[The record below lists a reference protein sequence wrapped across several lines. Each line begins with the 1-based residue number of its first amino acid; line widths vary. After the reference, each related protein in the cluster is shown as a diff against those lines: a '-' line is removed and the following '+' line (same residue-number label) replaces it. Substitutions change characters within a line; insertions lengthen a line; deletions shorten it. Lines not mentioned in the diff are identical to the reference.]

1 MSSSYDVR
9 TWSAAPPEQVFDLV
23 ADANT
28 WKSWGPAFIMKSW
41 FGREGVPAPGGVGAI
56 RKLGGAGFATNE
68 EILEYDR
75 PHYLA
80 YTLLGRSPMKDYR
93 ATVSFDPHDN
103 GTRIGWAGTF
113 TPAVPG
119 TGRMVAWVL
128 KRTIAAMATGLA
140 RYSTEQYRSA
150 HPAE

>member
-1 MSSSYDVR
+1 
-9 TWSAAPPEQVFDLV
+9 
-23 ADANT
+23 
-28 WKSWGPAFIMKSW
+28 
-41 FGREGVPAPGGVGAI
+41 
-56 RKLGGAGFATNE
+56 
-68 EILEYDR
+68 
-75 PHYLA
+75 
-80 YTLLGRSPMKDYR
+80 MKDYR

-103 GTRIGWAGTF
+103 GTRIGWADTF

>member
-1 MSSSYDVR
+1 MTPGYDVR

-23 ADANT
+23 ADATT
-28 WKSWGPAFIMKSW
+28 WKDWGPAFIMKSW
-41 FGREGVPAPGGVGAI
+41 FGTEGVPAPGGVGAI

-80 YTLLGRSPMKDYR
+80 YTLLGHWPIKNYR

-103 GTRIGWAGTF
+103 GTRIGWAASF
-113 TPAVPG
+113 DPVVPG
-119 TGRMVAWVL
+119 TGRLWGWLL
-128 KRTIAAMATGLA
+128 KRVIAAMATGLA
-140 RYSTEQYRSA
+140 RYSTEQFRAA
-150 HPAE
+150 HSSE